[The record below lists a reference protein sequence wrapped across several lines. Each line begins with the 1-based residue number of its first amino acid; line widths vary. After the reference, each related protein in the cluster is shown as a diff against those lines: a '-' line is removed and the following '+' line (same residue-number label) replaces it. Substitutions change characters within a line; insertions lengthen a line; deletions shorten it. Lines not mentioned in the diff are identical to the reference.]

1 MKSAMWIGA
10 IAIVVGGASCDRN
23 AGAPTETT
31 GGDAGAPGR
40 TTETMGAPI
49 ERNGTLG
56 GGAMRDERMVGPTG
70 GMDAAVAPTDRTGV
84 ATTRGDVGFPLAG
97 KTMGDA
103 SAGVRQDM
111 DGGVR
116 QDMDGGARQDM
127 DGGVRQD
134 MDGGARRRARGDDD
148 AGCSGR

>member
-1 MKSAMWIGA
+1 MKSAMLIGA
-10 IAIVVGGASCDRN
+10 VAIVVGGASCDRN

-31 GGDAGAPGR
+31 GGDAGATGR
-40 TTETMGAPI
+40 TTETTGAPI

-103 SAGVRQDM
+103 SAG
-111 DGGVR
+111 
-116 QDMDGGARQDM
+116 GA
-127 DGGVRQD
+127 GVRQD
-134 MDGGARRRARGDDD
+134 MDGGARRGEDAGARRRARGDD
-148 AGCSGR
+148 AGS